1 MAPRGRVAVK
11 VKNPRTCG
19 STEIHNDECAAVS
32 FFLDFLSHLQILQ
45 LVLLFPSTIQKN
57 TPPPYYIPII
67 VCLHIVLTTWHNDSK
82 VQNRNCAAASSETFP
97 PQALSEHIVSTH
109 WWEWTYWASQQIRSA
124 NIAFRSKMSCRTP
137 LPPPPPPPPS
147 TPPRTQLALVSV
159 PSSPPPTPEHDG
171 GYLGLSPCPLH
182 PPSASFPS
190 RIRTGLL
197 SHTSPSPHYLTC
209 NIIWNCCVSGLGG
222 GGGGLKWFVL
232 FAAVSL
238 FRDNTWLCKCTL
250 RRPHAPFTPLTLQ
263 DWISLVVF
271 LETFYRSPPWLDY
284 SWLSRHPLLWFCQE
298 PWINSWLKTVHEEAR
313 HKNLPNF
320 LFLA

>member
-1 MAPRGRVAVK
+1 M
-11 VKNPRTCG
+11 
-19 STEIHNDECAAVS
+19 
-32 FFLDFLSHLQILQ
+32 
-45 LVLLFPSTIQKN
+45 LLFPSTIKK

-67 VCLHIVLTTWHNDSK
+67 VCLRIVLTTWHNDSK

-137 LPPPPPPPPS
+137 PPPPP
-147 TPPRTQLALVSV
+147 TPPRTQFARLYTLLSTTHPRARWGL
-159 PSSPPPTPEHDG
+159 P
-171 GYLGLSPCPLH
+171 GLSPCPVH

-209 NIIWNCCVSGLGG
+209 NIYVTVACRGWGLG

-238 FRDNTWLCKCTL
+238 FRDNTWLCKCDVAATPCPFNPSHFRIGFPFSSSLKPSTVPLPDSITL
-250 RRPHAPFTPLTLQ
+250 GSHNIPFSDSARNLGF
-263 DWISLVVF
+263 I
-271 LETFYRSPPWLDY
+271 LD
-284 SWLSRHPLLWFCQE
+284 SKLSMKKHV
-298 PWINSWLKTVHEEAR
+298 I
-313 HKNLPNF
+313 KNLPNC
-320 LFLA
+320 LFQAQTH